1 MAVFNKLERIFVG
14 ICEQNPKFVCDNKRT
29 FLIEVSEEAYVSAR
43 DSLDA
48 LFFLKRRYGTSVEEN
63 LPVKMEEK

>member
-1 MAVFNKLERIFVG
+1 MAVFNKLE
-14 ICEQNPKFVCDNKRT
+14 RT